1 MRGHING
8 AEQVYT
14 PLLETKVGRGWHSRS
29 SVNTVVRHSSI
40 RLFCSCVHWNKRR
53 MSSKWYKCV
62 AIIKYQRPRKGFSL
76 KYNADT
82 KRTRT
87 LYKWLDKLQI
97 DGSHILLNHDD
108 QAGFCLDSTFPHKN
122 MPSLNVH
129 SSNLTTHTEFLNKH
143 QTQLQTTSYN
153 FT

>member
-1 MRGHING
+1 
-8 AEQVYT
+8 
-14 PLLETKVGRGWHSRS
+14 
-29 SVNTVVRHSSI
+29 
-40 RLFCSCVHWNKRR
+40 

-82 KRTRT
+82 KWTRA

-97 DGSHILLNHDD
+97 DGSHILLNRDD

-153 FT
+153 FTETSAASEVCAAIVKPAGVHQKNPTQYTVNMEILQTTESYYPLF